1 MALAQISVLHV
12 FRSLCQDPRGM
23 LELFINYDMASDRI
37 DLFQRIL
44 AALASIAQGST
55 SDDFNASQKS
65 PGETADL
72 RFLAMQGVVTL
83 TKSLSSIVDG
93 AAGPQGS
100 QEEGDAGEEGTQDE
114 QGAGGAGGG
123 AALSTPQREGD
134 EEAAAGTPSDAG
146 GTGSAPGGSLSL
158 VESYDL
164 RVGAGSMFCFT
175 LCCHEDRAVSFSF
188 RVCGLFE
195 LDSVGSL
202 PLGERFVCVLAFCR
216 PLFPCF
222 LAAETSK
229 GGSASGRYSVQIQAS

>member
-1 MALAQISVLHV
+1 
-12 FRSLCQDPRGM
+12 M

-100 QEEGDAGEEGTQDE
+100 QEEVDAADGAAQDE
-114 QGAGGAGGG
+114 QGAGAGAGAGG
-123 AALSTPQREGD
+123 ALSTPQRDGEEEAGAGTPGD
-134 EEAAAGTPSDAG
+134 AAGAAAG
-146 GTGSAPGGSLSL
+146 PGGSLSL

-164 RVGAGSMFCFT
+164 RVGASISLGCQCGG
-175 LCCHEDRAVSFSF
+175 CCRQV
-188 RVCGLFE
+188 GLLSWFGV
-195 LDSVGSL
+195 D
-202 PLGERFVCVLAFCR
+202 
-216 PLFPCF
+216 
-222 LAAETSK
+222 
-229 GGSASGRYSVQIQAS
+229 GGVKRRS